1 MFIEK
6 VKDFYPEMKAIRED
20 LHRHPELSY
29 KEVRTS
35 AIVIEKLKEYG
46 VDEVEQVWNTGV
58 VALIKGNRGE
68 GKCIAIRADLDAL
81 PVTEDTGLEYA
92 SENPGVMHACGH
104 DLHVTTLLAAAKLL
118 CDNRDFA
125 GCVKLIFQPAE
136 EAANPKDPT
145 GGALHMV
152 EHGCLENPKVD
163 AIIGLHVNP
172 SYDKPG
178 AFGLRKGI
186 ITSGFDIYRFD
197 IHGKTAHGS
206 MPHTGN
212 DAVLAASQLIVMLQ
226 QVVSRNTDPLKT
238 AILTVGTINGGTAI
252 NVIPDYVYAG
262 GVFRYY
268 DNETAQI
275 IKEHTMDIAKGVE
288 TISGC
293 KINVTALP
301 GYRCVDNDSDMV
313 DLCEEALKE
322 ELGSDAVFFMD
333 EPASGSEDFSYY
345 SLCSGIPC
353 SFMWLNTAPITGTE
367 LSPLHSSKCA
377 MSSESI
383 KSGAAGLASIAV
395 KYLNSSK

>member
-81 PVTEDTGLEYA
+81 PVTEDTGLEYS
-92 SENPGVMHACGH
+92 SETPGVMHACGH

-226 QVVSRNTDPLKT
+226 QVVSRNVDPLKT

-268 DNETAQI
+268 DNDTAQV
-275 IKEHTMDIAKGVE
+275 IKEHTFDVAKGVE
-288 TISGC
+288 SISGC
-293 KINVTALP
+293 KIEVTALP

-313 DLCEEALKE
+313 DLCEAALKE
-322 ELGSDAVFFMD
+322 ELGEDACFFMD

-353 SFMWLNTAPITGTE
+353 SFMWLNTPPIVGTE

-383 KSGAAGLASIAV
+383 RPGAAGLASIAV
-395 KYLNSSK
+395 KYLNG

>member
-6 VKDFYPEMKAIRED
+6 VKEFYPEMKAIRED

-29 KEVRTS
+29 QEVRTS

-58 VALIKGNRGE
+58 IALIKGNRGE

-81 PVTEDTGLEYA
+81 PVTEDTGLEYS

-226 QVVSRNTDPLKT
+226 QVVSRNVDPLKT

-268 DNETAQI
+268 DNDTAQV
-275 IKEHTMDIAKGVE
+275 IKEHTFDVAKGVE
-288 TISGC
+288 SISGC
-293 KINVTALP
+293 KIEVTALP

-313 DLCEEALKE
+313 DLCEAALKE
-322 ELGSDAVFFMD
+322 ELGEDACFFMD

-353 SFMWLNTAPITGTE
+353 SFMWLNTPPIVGTE

-383 KSGAAGLASIAV
+383 RPGAAGLASIAV
-395 KYLNSSK
+395 KYLNG

>member
-6 VKDFYPEMKAIRED
+6 VKEFYPEMKAIRED

-29 KEVRTS
+29 QEVRTS

-81 PVTEDTGLEYA
+81 PVTEDTGLEYS

-118 CDNRDFA
+118 CDNRDFK

-226 QVVSRNTDPLKT
+226 QVVSRNIDPLKT

-268 DNETAQI
+268 DNDTAQV
-275 IKEHTMDIAKGVE
+275 IKEHTFDVAKGVE
-288 TISGC
+288 SISGC
-293 KINVTALP
+293 KIEVTALP
-301 GYRCVDNDSDMV
+301 GYRCVDNDSEMV
-313 DLCEEALKE
+313 DLCEAALKE
-322 ELGSDAVFFMD
+322 ELGEDACFFMD

-353 SFMWLNTAPITGTE
+353 SFMWLNTPPIVGTE

-383 KSGAAGLASIAV
+383 RPGAAGLASIVV
-395 KYLNSSK
+395 KYLNG

>member
-6 VKDFYPEMKAIRED
+6 VKEFYPEMKAIRED

-29 KEVRTS
+29 QEVRTS

-81 PVTEDTGLEYA
+81 PVTEDTGLEYS

-226 QVVSRNTDPLKT
+226 QVVSRNVDPLKT

-268 DNETAQI
+268 DNDTAQV
-275 IKEHTMDIAKGVE
+275 IKEHTFDVAKGVE
-288 TISGC
+288 SISGC
-293 KINVTALP
+293 KIEVTALP

-313 DLCEEALKE
+313 DLCEAALKE
-322 ELGSDAVFFMD
+322 ELGEDACFFMD

-353 SFMWLNTAPITGTE
+353 SFMWLNTPPIVGTE

-383 KSGAAGLASIAV
+383 RPGAAGLASIAV
-395 KYLNSSK
+395 KYLNK

>member
-6 VKDFYPEMKAIRED
+6 VKKFYPEMKAIRED

-29 KEVRTS
+29 QEVRTS

-46 VDEVEQVWNTGV
+46 VDQVEQVWNTGV

-81 PVTEDTGLEYA
+81 PVTEDTGLEYS

-104 DLHVTTLLAAAKLL
+104 DLHVTTLLSVARLL
-118 CDNRDFA
+118 CENRDFK

-145 GGALHMV
+145 GGAMHMV

-197 IHGKTAHGS
+197 VHGKTAHGS
-206 MPHTGN
+206 QPHTGN

-268 DNETAQI
+268 DNDTAQV
-275 IKEHTMDIAKGVE
+275 IKEHTMDIARGVE
-288 TISGC
+288 SISGC
-293 KINVTALP
+293 QIKVTAMP
-301 GYRCVDNDSDMV
+301 GYRCVDNDGDMV

-322 ELGSDAVFFMD
+322 ELGEDAVFFMD

-377 MSSESI
+377 MSSEAI
-383 KSGAAGLASIAV
+383 KPGAAGLASIAV

>member
-6 VKDFYPEMKAIRED
+6 VKEFYPEMKAIRED

-29 KEVRTS
+29 QEVRTS

-46 VDEVEQVWNTGV
+46 VDKVEQVWNTGV
-58 VALIKGNRGE
+58 IALIKGNRGE

-81 PVTEDTGLEYA
+81 PVTEDTGLEYS

-226 QVVSRNTDPLKT
+226 QVVSRNVDPLKT

-268 DNETAQI
+268 DNDTAQV
-275 IKEHTMDIAKGVE
+275 IKEHTFDVAKGVE
-288 TISGC
+288 SISGC
-293 KINVTALP
+293 KIEVTALP
-301 GYRCVDNDSDMV
+301 GYRCVDNDSEMV
-313 DLCEEALKE
+313 DLCEAALKE
-322 ELGSDAVFFMD
+322 ELGEDACFFMD

-353 SFMWLNTAPITGTE
+353 SFMWLNTPPIVGTE

-383 KSGAAGLASIAV
+383 RPGAAGLASIAV
-395 KYLNSSK
+395 KYLNG

>member
-6 VKDFYPEMKAIRED
+6 IKDFYPEMKAIRED

-104 DLHVTTLLAAAKLL
+104 DLHVTTLLAVAKLL

-226 QVVSRNTDPLKT
+226 QVVSRNVDPLKT

-268 DNETAQI
+268 DNDTAQV
-275 IKEHTMDIAKGVE
+275 IKEHTFDVAKGVE
-288 TISGC
+288 SISGC
-293 KINVTALP
+293 KIEVTALP
-301 GYRCVDNDSDMV
+301 GYRCVDNDAQMV
-313 DLCEEALKE
+313 DLCEAALKE
-322 ELGSDAVFFMD
+322 ELGEDACFFMD

-353 SFMWLNTAPITGTE
+353 SFMWLNTPPIVGTE

-383 KSGAAGLASIAV
+383 RPGAAGLASIAV
-395 KYLNSSK
+395 KYLNS

>member
-197 IHGKTAHGS
+197 IHGKTAPGS

-226 QVVSRNTDPLKT
+226 QVVSRNVDPLKT

-268 DNETAQI
+268 DNDTAQV
-275 IKEHTMDIAKGVE
+275 IKEHTFDVAKGVE
-288 TISGC
+288 SISGC
-293 KINVTALP
+293 KIEVTALP
-301 GYRCVDNDSDMV
+301 GYRCVDNDAQMV
-313 DLCEEALKE
+313 DLCEAALKE
-322 ELGSDAVFFMD
+322 ELGEDACFFMD

-353 SFMWLNTAPITGTE
+353 SFMWLNTPPIVGTE

-383 KSGAAGLASIAV
+383 RPGAAGLASIVV
-395 KYLNSSK
+395 KYLNG

>member
-6 VKDFYPEMKAIRED
+6 VKEFYPEMKAIRED

-29 KEVRTS
+29 QEVRTS

-81 PVTEDTGLEYA
+81 PVTEDTGLEYS

-226 QVVSRNTDPLKT
+226 QVASRNVDPLKT

-268 DNETAQI
+268 DNDTAQV
-275 IKEHTMDIAKGVE
+275 IKEHTFDVAKGVE
-288 TISGC
+288 SISGC
-293 KINVTALP
+293 KIEVTALP
-301 GYRCVDNDSDMV
+301 GYRCVDNDSEMV
-313 DLCEEALKE
+313 DLCEAALKE
-322 ELGSDAVFFMD
+322 ELGEDACFFMD

-353 SFMWLNTAPITGTE
+353 SFMWLNTPPIVGTE

-383 KSGAAGLASIAV
+383 RPGAAGLASIVV
-395 KYLNSSK
+395 KYLNG

>member
-152 EHGCLENPKVD
+152 EHGCLDNPKVD

-226 QVVSRNTDPLKT
+226 QVVSRNVDPLKT

-268 DNETAQI
+268 DNDTAQV
-275 IKEHTMDIAKGVE
+275 IKEHTFDVAKGVE
-288 TISGC
+288 SISGC
-293 KINVTALP
+293 KIEVTALP
-301 GYRCVDNDSDMV
+301 GYRCVDNDAQMV
-313 DLCEEALKE
+313 DLCEAALKE
-322 ELGSDAVFFMD
+322 ELGEDACFFMD

-353 SFMWLNTAPITGTE
+353 SFMWLNTPPIVGTE

-383 KSGAAGLASIAV
+383 RPGAAGLASIAV
-395 KYLNSSK
+395 KYLNS

>member
-6 VKDFYPEMKAIRED
+6 VKEFYPEMKAIRED

-29 KEVRTS
+29 QEVRTS

-81 PVTEDTGLEYA
+81 PVTEDTGLEYS

-145 GGALHMV
+145 GGAMHMV

-226 QVVSRNTDPLKT
+226 QVVSRNVDPLKT

-268 DNETAQI
+268 DNDTAQV
-275 IKEHTMDIAKGVE
+275 IKEHTFDVAKGVE
-288 TISGC
+288 SISGC
-293 KINVTALP
+293 KIEVTALP

-313 DLCEEALKE
+313 DLCEAALKE
-322 ELGSDAVFFMD
+322 ELGEDACFFMD

-353 SFMWLNTAPITGTE
+353 SFMWLNTPPIVGTE

-377 MSSESI
+377 MVSDSI

-395 KYLNSSK
+395 KYLNK

>member
-226 QVVSRNTDPLKT
+226 QVVSRNVDPLKT

-268 DNETAQI
+268 DNDTAQV
-275 IKEHTMDIAKGVE
+275 IKEHTFDVAKGVE
-288 TISGC
+288 SISGC
-293 KINVTALP
+293 KIEVTALP
-301 GYRCVDNDSDMV
+301 GYRCVDNDAQMV
-313 DLCEEALKE
+313 DLCEAALKE
-322 ELGSDAVFFMD
+322 ELGEDACFFMD

-353 SFMWLNTAPITGTE
+353 SFMWLNTPPIVGTE

-383 KSGAAGLASIAV
+383 RPGAAGLASIAV
-395 KYLNSSK
+395 KYLNS

>member
-81 PVTEDTGLEYA
+81 PVTEDTGLEYS

-226 QVVSRNTDPLKT
+226 QVVSRNVDPLKT

-268 DNETAQI
+268 DNDTAQV
-275 IKEHTMDIAKGVE
+275 IKEHTFDVAKGVE
-288 TISGC
+288 SISGC
-293 KINVTALP
+293 KIEVTALP

-313 DLCEEALKE
+313 DLCEAALKE
-322 ELGSDAVFFMD
+322 ELGEDACFFMD

-353 SFMWLNTAPITGTE
+353 SFMWLNTPPIVGTE

-383 KSGAAGLASIAV
+383 RPGAAGLASIAV
-395 KYLNSSK
+395 KYLNG

>member
-6 VKDFYPEMKAIRED
+6 VKEFYPEMKAIRED

-29 KEVRTS
+29 QEVRTS

-58 VALIKGNRGE
+58 IALIKGNRGE

-81 PVTEDTGLEYA
+81 PVTEDTGLEYS

-226 QVVSRNTDPLKT
+226 QVVSRNVDPLKT

-268 DNETAQI
+268 DNDTAQV
-275 IKEHTMDIAKGVE
+275 IKEHTFDVAKGVE
-288 TISGC
+288 SISGC
-293 KINVTALP
+293 KIEVTALP

-313 DLCEEALKE
+313 DLCEAALKE
-322 ELGSDAVFFMD
+322 ELGEEACFFMD

-353 SFMWLNTAPITGTE
+353 SFMWLNTPPIVGTE

-383 KSGAAGLASIAV
+383 RPGAAGLASIVV
-395 KYLNSSK
+395 KYLNG

>member
-6 VKDFYPEMKAIRED
+6 VKEFYPEMKAIRED

-29 KEVRTS
+29 QVVRTS

-46 VDEVEQVWNTGV
+46 VDKVEQVWNTGV

-81 PVTEDTGLEYA
+81 PVTEDTGLEYS

-226 QVVSRNTDPLKT
+226 QVVSRNVDPLKT

-268 DNETAQI
+268 DNDTAQV
-275 IKEHTMDIAKGVE
+275 IKEHTFDVAKGVE
-288 TISGC
+288 SISGC
-293 KINVTALP
+293 KIEVTALP
-301 GYRCVDNDSDMV
+301 GYRCVDNDSEMV
-313 DLCEEALKE
+313 DLCEAALKE
-322 ELGSDAVFFMD
+322 ELGEDACFFMD

-353 SFMWLNTAPITGTE
+353 SFMWLNTPPIVGTE

-383 KSGAAGLASIAV
+383 RPGAAGLASIAV
-395 KYLNSSK
+395 KYLNG

>member
-6 VKDFYPEMKAIRED
+6 VKDFYPEMKALRED

-46 VDEVEQVWNTGV
+46 VDEVRQVWNTGV
-58 VALIKGNRGE
+58 VALIRGNRGE

-81 PVTEDTGLEYA
+81 PVTEDTGLEFS
-92 SENPGVMHACGH
+92 SENTGVMHACGH

-118 CDNRDFA
+118 CESRDFA

-136 EAANPKDPT
+136 EAANPNDPT

-178 AFGLRKGI
+178 SFGLRKGI

-197 IHGKTAHGS
+197 VHGKTAHGS
-206 MPHTGN
+206 QPHTGN

-226 QVVSRNTDPLKT
+226 QVVSRNVDPLKT

-268 DNETAQI
+268 DNDTAQV
-275 IKEHTMDIAKGVE
+275 IKEHTFDIAKGVE
-288 TISGC
+288 AISGC
-293 KINVTALP
+293 KIDVTALP

-322 ELGSDAVFFMD
+322 ELGEDAYFYMA

-353 SFMWLNTAPITGTE
+353 SFMWLNTPPVVGTE

-383 KSGAAGLASIAV
+383 KPGAAGLASIAV

>member
-6 VKDFYPEMKAIRED
+6 VKEFYPEMKAIRED

-29 KEVRTS
+29 QEVRTS

-81 PVTEDTGLEYA
+81 PVTEDTGLEYS

-186 ITSGFDIYRFD
+186 ITRGFDIYRFD

-226 QVVSRNTDPLKT
+226 QVVSRNIDPLKT

-268 DNETAQI
+268 DNDTAQV
-275 IKEHTMDIAKGVE
+275 IKEHTFDVAKGVE
-288 TISGC
+288 SISGC
-293 KINVTALP
+293 KIEVTALP

-313 DLCEEALKE
+313 DLCEAALKE
-322 ELGSDAVFFMD
+322 ELGEDACFFMD

-353 SFMWLNTAPITGTE
+353 SFMWLNTPPIVGTE

-383 KSGAAGLASIAV
+383 SPGAAGLASIVV
-395 KYLNSSK
+395 KYLNG